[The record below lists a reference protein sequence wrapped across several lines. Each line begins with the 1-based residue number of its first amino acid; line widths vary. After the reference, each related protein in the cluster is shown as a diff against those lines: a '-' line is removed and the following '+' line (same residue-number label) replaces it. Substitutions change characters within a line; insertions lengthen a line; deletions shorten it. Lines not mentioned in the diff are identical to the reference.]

1 MKRFISSFVL
11 ILVII
16 GLIIG
21 LVYTG
26 KSIVKK
32 NTEIAKLNQEIT
44 DLKGTISTLNNTIEK
59 LQDNTSTTDTTPAVE
74 NKEEEKESVK
84 IAFDAQKISNLEDQM
99 SVIQDISDSMN
110 IININVDVESNSLL
124 VNINKDLAKLVYG
137 YTGDGQTHTVAGF
150 SQKIVDAKIAMVGT
164 SSKDL
169 KVVLL
174 MEDGSVKYLEIS
186 SILDGS
192 YTVQTIAEEKDYVQ
206 LVKVVIK
213 TQDNTRYGIV
223 GIKNDGTNKIIK
235 FN

>member
-26 KSIVKK
+26 KCIVNK
-32 NTEIAKLNQEIT
+32 NAEIARLNQEVSNLQGQVT
-44 DLKGTISTLNNTIEK
+44 TLNDTIEK
-59 LQDNTSTTDTTPAVE
+59 LQDKTNTDNTPVIE
-74 NKEEEKESVK
+74 PKEEEKEKTKAVFDSSK
-84 IAFDAQKISNLEDQM
+84 ITNLEDQM
-99 SVIQDISDSMN
+99 TVTQDISDSMD
-110 IININVDVESNSLL
+110 IISINVDVESNALNI
-124 VNINKDLAKLVYG
+124 NINKELAKLIYG

-150 SQKIVDAKIAMVGT
+150 SQKIMDAKIAMVGT
-164 SSKDL
+164 TSKDL

-174 MEDGSVKYLEIS
+174 MEDGSIKYIEIS

-192 YTVQTIAEEKDYVQ
+192 YTVQTIADEKDYTSIA
-206 LVKVVIK
+206 KVVIK

-223 GIKNDGTNKIIK
+223 GIKEDGTNKIIK

>member
-16 GLIIG
+16 GLIVG

-26 KSIVKK
+26 KSIVNK
-32 NTEIAKLNQEIT
+32 NTEIAKLNQEVT
-44 DLKGTISTLNNTIEK
+44 DLRSQVTTLNSTIEK
-59 LQDNTSTTDTTPAVE
+59 LQDKNGAGDNTPVIETPV
-74 NKEEEKESVK
+74 EEKEDVK
-84 IAFDAQKISNLEDQM
+84 IAFDTSKITNIEDQM
-99 SVIQDISDSMN
+99 TVTQDISDSMD
-110 IININVDVESNSLL
+110 IISINVDTESNALV

-150 SQKIVDAKIAMVGT
+150 SQKIVDAKISIVGT

-174 MEDGSVKYLEIS
+174 MEDGSIKYLEIAN
-186 SILDGS
+186 ILDGS

-206 LVKVVIK
+206 IVKVAIK
-213 TQDNTRYGIV
+213 TQDSTRYGIV